1 MSTTTV
7 KTRRTRRTRLPSASS
22 SCSPNL
28 SFSTRRRRFHR
39 RRPWVKKSFFF
50 EEIFESFLDFERWAK
65 HVYTTIMLKVF
76 TINTMMRIPLR
87 VNVVYFHHRENDE
100 VLSSSSLNSHFVFL
114 GSSPSDSST
123 FAALSSSPLDFAEL
137 SSSLDVSNLPSL

>member
-1 MSTTTV
+1 M
-7 KTRRTRRTRLPSASS
+7 
-22 SCSPNL
+22 
-28 SFSTRRRRFHR
+28 
-39 RRPWVKKSFFF
+39 KKSFFF

-76 TINTMMRIPLR
+76 TMMRIPLR
-87 VNVVYFHHRENDE
+87 VNVAYFHHRENDE

>member
-1 MSTTTV
+1 M
-7 KTRRTRRTRLPSASS
+7 
-22 SCSPNL
+22 
-28 SFSTRRRRFHR
+28 
-39 RRPWVKKSFFF
+39 KKSFFF

-65 HVYTTIMLKVF
+65 HVYITITLKGF

-87 VNVVYFHHRENDE
+87 VNVAYFHHRENDE
-100 VLSSSSLNSHFVFL
+100 VLSSSSSSLNSHFDFL

>member
-1 MSTTTV
+1 M
-7 KTRRTRRTRLPSASS
+7 
-22 SCSPNL
+22 
-28 SFSTRRRRFHR
+28 
-39 RRPWVKKSFFF
+39 KKSFFF

-65 HVYTTIMLKVF
+65 HVYTIIMLKVF
-76 TINTMMRIPLR
+76 TINTMMQIPLR
-87 VNVVYFHHRENDE
+87 VNVAYFHHRENDE

>member
-1 MSTTTV
+1 MK
-7 KTRRTRRTRLPSASS
+7 KT
-22 SCSPNL
+22 
-28 SFSTRRRRFHR
+28 
-39 RRPWVKKSFFF
+39 FFF

-65 HVYTTIMLKVF
+65 HVYTIIMLKVF

-87 VNVVYFHHRENDE
+87 VNVAYFHHRENDE